1 MKNKKLFIVRKYIM
15 ASSATE
21 AIKLDK
27 ITPVDDVY
35 IDNDWQKENMYKV
48 NPVGF

>member
-1 MKNKKLFIVRKYIM
+1 MNKKLFVVKKYIM
-15 ASSATE
+15 ATSAKE

-27 ITPVDDVY
+27 VTEVDDVF
-35 IDNDWQKENMYKV
+35 IDGDWQKENMCKS